1 MATKFTWTQRYD
13 APPDKVFSMLT
24 DPDFVVAKGKAGGA
38 FEVDPSVRDEAD
50 GSTVVVSRRTQ
61 PASGLPSFAQK
72 IVGDKVHLVETQRFP
87 APGPDGTR
95 SGSFEV
101 DFGST
106 PMSFKGKLIVA
117 PAGTGTTVTTDGEF
131 KSSIPLV
138 GGKLEGVAKGETE
151 DYLRKEG
158 VTGTAWLTEH

>member
-1 MATKFTWTQRYD
+1 MGTKFTWTQRYD
-13 APPDKVFSMLT
+13 AAPDKVFAMLS
-24 DPDFVVAKGKAGGA
+24 DPEFVVAKGKAGGA
-38 FEVDPSVRDEAD
+38 FEVDPKVTEESD
-50 GSTVVVSRRTQ
+50 GTTVVVSKRTQ
-61 PASGLPSFAQK
+61 PAAGLPSFAQK

-87 APGPDGTR
+87 APAADGTR
-95 SGSFEV
+95 NGTFEV

-117 PAGTGTTVTTDGEF
+117 PAGAGTTVTTDGEF

-158 VTGTAWLTEH
+158 TTGAAWLTDH